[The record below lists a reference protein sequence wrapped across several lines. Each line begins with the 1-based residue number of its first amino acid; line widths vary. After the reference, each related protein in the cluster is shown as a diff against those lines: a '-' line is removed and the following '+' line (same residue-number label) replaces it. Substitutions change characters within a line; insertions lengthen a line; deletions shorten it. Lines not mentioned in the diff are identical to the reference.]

1 MVDFGTTQ
9 PPKYSASASSAS
21 IRQRRPTTTTT
32 STSSTRSN
40 SPSPLLSQL
49 DTPQPPESPLPSHEQ
64 VREGGEEGNAG
75 KASFSTLLSTYA
87 LLPLRRLSILV
98 LVLSLLWISLS
109 FWLSIACESDFKI
122 VEDVAGQDQ
131 PLNVASEGSS
141 SFSSS
146 PSSLSKTEA
155 PDFIYLIKR
164 QAAMFEAFSQ
174 FLSSL
179 NTPIILDDKSSDSYT
194 DHESNINNGDCRD
207 DTDQVAEQD
216 SYGLE
221 ARTAASG
228 KEFLPLYMSMKM
240 SELAVIDLKVAV
252 KHSLLPDET
261 RALLVDHL
269 GDFQMAAKV
278 HTRKLQFLEARNK
291 GWVEGVIARNVFLGA
306 ELKRLE
312 GMSAKRYVAWARLC
326 KFFCVSHRNDHRLHA
341 RKVTSV
347 EKKLDRLFFNALKE
361 DRGQLRKT
369 ILQVQ
374 ELQQSLD
381 AMDQTRQTLQ
391 DILGSERGHQEQLQ
405 RDIMAYVWTHLGGH
419 QFEQETYRK
428 NLALLKSMNKQQK
441 RTGGH
446 LQWILLE
453 LTEFEAELELLWER
467 IVDAGVFEAQEGAGR
482 GQSQGQRKGQGSAKK
497 ANGKKKT
504 ISLQDEIDQIE
515 TVTNSLKARKVPV
528 F

>member
-21 IRQRRPTTTTT
+21 TRQRRPTTTTT
-32 STSSTRSN
+32 SSSSSTRSN

-49 DTPQPPESPLPSHEQ
+49 DTPQPPDSPLPSHEQ

-75 KASFSTLLSTYA
+75 KASFSTLLSTYL

-98 LVLSLLWISLS
+98 LVMSLLWISLS

-141 SFSSS
+141 SFSGS

-155 PDFIYLIKR
+155 PDFTYLVKR

-194 DHESNINNGDCRD
+194 DHESNINNGDRRD
-207 DTDQVAEQD
+207 DTDQ
-216 SYGLE
+216 
-221 ARTAASG
+221 
-228 KEFLPLYMSMKM
+228 M

-312 GMSAKRYVAWARLC
+312 GMSTKRYVAWARLC

-515 TVTNSLKARKVPV
+515 TVTNSLKARKVPA